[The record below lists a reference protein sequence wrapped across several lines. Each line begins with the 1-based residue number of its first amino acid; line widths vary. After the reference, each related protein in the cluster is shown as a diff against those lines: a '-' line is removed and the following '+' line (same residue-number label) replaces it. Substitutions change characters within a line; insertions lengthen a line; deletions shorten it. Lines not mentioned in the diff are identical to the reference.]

1 MTTVTNLY
9 FLISL
14 CLFVK
19 FELAPMGYLYSGGIF
34 IFDLCYLVVTIYV
47 VCLGLYWIFIPGMK
61 KLCIV

>member
-1 MTTVTNLY
+1 
-9 FLISL
+9 
-14 CLFVK
+14 
-19 FELAPMGYLYSGGIF
+19 MGYLYSGGIF